1 MTLPELILQHAHLN
15 GIMILVIVEQDI
27 PLHTLALESEFL
39 IRANG
44 SLVEG
49 VHLKLDSMQVT
60 DAEAVVQH
68 KQ

>member
-1 MTLPELILQHAHLN
+1 M
-15 GIMILVIVEQDI
+15 IVEQDI

-39 IRANG
+39 IRADS

-49 VHLKLDSMQVT
+49 VHFKFDSMQVT
-60 DAEAVVQH
+60 DTEAIVQH